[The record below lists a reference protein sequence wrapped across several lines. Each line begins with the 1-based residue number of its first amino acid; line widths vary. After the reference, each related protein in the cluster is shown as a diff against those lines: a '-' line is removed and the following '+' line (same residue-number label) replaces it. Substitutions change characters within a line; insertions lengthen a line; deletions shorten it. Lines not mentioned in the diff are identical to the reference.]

1 MSATWPLS
9 ARASCLVPWPV
20 SLRALLGETERLIA
34 GLSFGVGTYSTIAC
48 SISTALAGV
57 LAAALNKYLFEG
69 KKPTLGYSFAIGGV
83 MEVFHMLA
91 VFLTHM
97 NDVHAA
103 YCGR

>member
-1 MSATWPLS
+1 
-9 ARASCLVPWPV
+9 
-20 SLRALLGETERLIA
+20 LRALLGETERLIA